1 MEQLCS
7 KCSALNP
14 LGSKFCN
21 ECGHAL
27 ESSKTGPPESN
38 QASPTVTDSAAPRE
52 ERRWATLLFADLSGF
67 TSLSEQLDPED
78 VKTLAHRCT
87 QQMSEEVRRF
97 GGTVINI
104 NGDLVIAAFG
114 APIAHEDDAE
124 RAVRAA
130 LAMRDCSLQDNTGR
144 PIQIHAGI
152 NTGEVMAGVI
162 GPQEHQDYTVM
173 GDTTNV
179 AARLM
184 SAAPA
189 GSVLVGEET
198 WRATRG
204 VIRYLELPPVLAKG
218 KQQPV
223 PVWKAQEALAGPKS
237 RPLGSAP
244 LVGRDEELELLC
256 GIWRRVVNERR
267 IHLITVLGDPGL
279 GKSRLVAEF
288 EKRFCAEARVL
299 HGRCLPYGEALG
311 YWALTTALREAV
323 GISAESDAAAARA
336 QLQQSAREVLLAD
349 GEADPTELTRHLAL
363 LSGLNTAED
372 RFGNPPD
379 QRALHGSVRRFFEA
393 LARQQPLCWMV
404 EDIHWADDTL
414 LDLIEFVAAQAK
426 EAPLLILTQAR
437 PSLLEKRPNWGAGV
451 QKFTSLA
458 LRTLSPQAGHELVL
472 ALCRERGLAPTVA
485 DEVGRGA
492 GGNPLF
498 AEELVAT
505 IAERGQAAGVPS
517 AIKALIAARLD
528 ALPSGERLLLQL
540 SAVFGKAFWLGGL
553 RALGAEQNVT
563 VNLERLEKKDLL
575 RSQSRSQFR
584 NEREFSF
591 KHDLIRDVAYETLP
605 RAERKI
611 LHGKAAD
618 WIQRAAGEHLET
630 YFDQLAHHT
639 LNAGK
644 EERAI
649 DFLASSAQYAHRLGA
664 HRREATILAQAVEIA
679 ERLGKHSLAAE
690 LRARRGTAFGR
701 VGAFSE
707 ARIEMESALKEMPV
721 DRVERRAE
729 IFVDL
734 SVASFYGLDL
744 LRMRQCAA
752 EALAL
757 AEQVGRRDLEAEAL
771 GWQGFAAQA
780 DGHLDAAME
789 LHRRAI
795 SRAGHHPTLARSNAP
810 LTLYLLGQ
818 SQEAIE
824 LGQESVRQVRDMN
837 HASGIMWSLSHLGL
851 AFAGTGQFGEALKTF
866 EEARHY
872 GREHEV
878 WSFLARAIAMSAG
891 FHLDIFDF
899 SGNEALVEEAREL
912 ARQVNF
918 APSKVSASI
927 DLLLNLARRH
937 DCGRAEKVVTEAVQA
952 AEATG
957 GWHLWLWRIRLA
969 EAQAELALERGDWN
983 EAIQKAEDAIQQSRA
998 KHRAKYELLGLWT
1011 RARALDKLGRRHEAI
1026 SVLETALAMARPLG
1040 DPAMILRLAEALL
1053 AIDGTDTLAAEAG
1066 AAVNRIV
1073 ATLPDGAM
1081 RQGFEQAGPVRSVRK
1096 LTRSQNMT

>member
-7 KCSALNP
+7 SCTAPNP

-21 ECGHAL
+21 ECGQAL
-27 ESSKTGPPESN
+27 DSSKTS
-38 QASPTVTDSAAPRE
+38 ASERILPSPRVTDSATPRE

-67 TSLSEQLDPED
+67 TSLSEGLDPED
-78 VKTLAHRCT
+78 VKRLAARCT
-87 QQMSEEVRRF
+87 QRLSEEVRRF
-97 GGTVINI
+97 GGTVITI
-104 NGDLVIAAFG
+104 NGDQVVAAFG
-114 APIAHEDDAE
+114 APLTHEDDAE

-130 LAMRDCSLQDNTGR
+130 LAMRDCSLLDNTGR
-144 PIQIHAGI
+144 PIKIHAGL

-223 PVWKAQEALAGPKS
+223 PVWEALEALAEPKS
-237 RPLGSAP
+237 RPLGTAP
-244 LVGRDEELELLC
+244 LVGRDEELGLLS
-256 GIWRRVVNERR
+256 GIWLRVVHETRA
-267 IHLITVLGDPGL
+267 HLVTVVGDPGL

-288 EKRFCAEARVL
+288 EKRFCAKARVL

-311 YWALTTALREAV
+311 YWALTTALKEAV
-323 GISAESDAAAARA
+323 GISAQPDAVAGRA
-336 QLQQSAREVLLAD
+336 QLEQSARKILLAD
-349 GEADPTELTRHLAL
+349 GEADTTDLTRHLAL
-363 LSGLNTAED
+363 LSGLDTTED
-372 RFGNPPD
+372 RSGNPPD
-379 QRALHGSVRRFFEA
+379 QRALHASVVRFFVA
-393 LARQQPLCWMV
+393 LARRQPLCWLV

-414 LDLIEFVAAQAK
+414 LDLIEFVAGQAK
-426 EAPLLILTQAR
+426 DAPLLILTQAR
-437 PSLLEKRPNWGAGV
+437 PSLIEKRPSWGTGV
-451 QKFTSLA
+451 RAFTSLA
-458 LRTLSPQAGHELVL
+458 LSSLNAQAGHELVE
-472 ALCRERGLAPTVA
+472 ALCREHGLAANVV

-505 IAERGQAAGVPS
+505 IAERGQTGGVPS

-528 ALPSGERLLLQL
+528 ALPPGERLLLQL
-540 SAVFGKAFWLGGL
+540 AAVFGKSFWLGGL
-553 RALGAEQNVT
+553 CALGAERDVSS
-563 VNLERLEKKDLL
+563 NLERLEKKDLL

-605 RAERKI
+605 RAQRKI
-611 LHGKAAD
+611 LHGHVAD
-618 WIQRAAGEHLET
+618 WIQRVAGDHLET

-644 EERAI
+644 DECAVGY
-649 DFLASSAQYAHRLGA
+649 LANSAQYAHRLGA
-664 HRREATILAQAVEIA
+664 HRREAALLAQAIAIA
-679 ERLGKHSLAAE
+679 ERLALHTLAAE

-707 ARIEMESALKEMPV
+707 ARNEMESALKAMPLE
-721 DRVERRAE
+721 RVERRAE

-744 LRMRQCAA
+744 SRMRQCAA
-752 EALAL
+752 EALTL
-757 AEQVGRRDLEAEAL
+757 AEQVGRQDLEAEAL

-780 DGHLDAAME
+780 DGNLVAAME
-789 LHRRAI
+789 LHNRAI
-795 SRAGHHPTLARSNAP
+795 SRAGQHPTLARSNAP

-818 SQEAIE
+818 SQAAVE
-824 LGQESVRQVRDMN
+824 LGQESVQQVREMN
-837 HASGIMWSLSHLGL
+837 HTSGIMWSLSHLGL
-851 AFAGTGQFGEALKTF
+851 AFAGTGRYGEALETF
-866 EEARHY
+866 EEARRY

-891 FHLDIFDF
+891 FHLDVFDF
-899 SGNEALVEEAREL
+899 SGNEELVEEAREL
-912 ARQVNF
+912 ARRVNF
-918 APSKVSASI
+918 PPSKVSASI

-937 DCGRAEKVVTEAVQA
+937 DCGRAENVVTEAVQA

-969 EAQAELALERGDWN
+969 EAQAELAFARNDWN
-983 EAIQKAEDAIQQSRA
+983 QAIQSAEDAIQQSRA

-1011 RARALDKLGRRHEAI
+1011 QARALDNLGRRDEAI
-1026 SVLETALAMARPLG
+1026 ALLKTALEMARPLR
-1040 DPAMILRLAEALL
+1040 DPAMVLRLAEALL
-1053 AIDGTDTLAAEAG
+1053 AIDGTEALAAEAG
-1066 AAVNRIV
+1066 AAVNRI
-1073 ATLPDGAM
+1073 AAALPDGAM
-1081 RQGFEQAGPVRSVRK
+1081 RQCFEQAKPVRSVRK
-1096 LTRSQNMT
+1096 LFPQAKPA

>member
-7 KCSALNP
+7 SCTAPNP

-21 ECGHAL
+21 ECGQAL
-27 ESSKTGPPESN
+27 DSPKTGAAECTLPSLK
-38 QASPTVTDSAAPRE
+38 VTDSATPRE

-67 TSLSEQLDPED
+67 TNLSEQLDPED
-78 VKTLAHRCT
+78 VKALAHRCT
-87 QQMSEEVRRF
+87 QRLSEEVRRF
-97 GGTVINI
+97 GGTVITI
-104 NGDLVIAAFG
+104 HGDQVVAAFG
-114 APIAHEDDAE
+114 APVTHEDDAE

-130 LAMRDCSLQDNTGR
+130 LAMRDCLLQDNTGR
-144 PIQIHAGI
+144 PIKIHAGL
-152 NTGEVMAGVI
+152 NTGEVMAGMM

-204 VIRYLELPPVLAKG
+204 VIGYKELPPVLAKG

-223 PVWKAQEALAGPKS
+223 PVWEALKALAGPKS
-237 RPLGSAP
+237 RPLGTAP
-244 LVGRDEELELLC
+244 LFGREEELGLLS
-256 GIWRRVVNERR
+256 GIWLRVVQQTRT
-267 IHLITVLGDPGL
+267 HMVTVLGDPGL

-288 EKRFCAEARVL
+288 EKRFCTEARVL
-299 HGRCLPYGEALG
+299 HGRCLPYGEAVG
-311 YWALTTALREAV
+311 YWALTTALKEAV
-323 GISAESDAAAARA
+323 GITPESDATAARA
-336 QLQQSAREVLLAD
+336 QLQHSVCDVLMAD
-349 GEADPTELTRHLAL
+349 GEADPTDLTRHLAL
-363 LSGLNTAED
+363 LSGLDTAED
-372 RFGNPPD
+372 RSGNPPD
-379 QRALHGSVRRFFEA
+379 QRALHASVRRFFEA
-393 LARQQPLCWMV
+393 LARQRPLCWMV
-404 EDIHWADDTL
+404 EDIQWADDTL
-414 LDLIEFVAAQAK
+414 LDLIELVAKQAK
-426 EAPLLILTQAR
+426 EAPLLVLTQAR
-437 PSLLEKRPNWGAGV
+437 PSLLEKRPKWGTAVGA
-451 QKFTSLA
+451 FTSLT
-458 LRTLSPQAGHELVL
+458 LETLSTQAGHELIL
-472 ALCRERGLAPTVA
+472 ALCRERGLAATVA

-505 IAERGQAAGVPS
+505 IAERGQSAGVPS

-528 ALPSGERLLLQL
+528 ALPAGERLLLQL
-540 SAVFGKAFWLGGL
+540 AAVFGKAFWLGGL
-553 RALGAEQNVT
+553 SALGAERNVT
-563 VNLERLEKKDLL
+563 ENLERLEKKDFL
-575 RSQSRSQFR
+575 RSQSRSHFK

-611 LHGKAAD
+611 LHGQVAD

-644 EERAI
+644 EERAV
-649 DFLASSAQYAHRLGA
+649 DYLASSAQYAHRLGA
-664 HRREATILAQAVEIA
+664 HRREATLLAQAIEIA
-679 ERLGKHSLAAE
+679 ARLGQHSLAAE

-707 ARIEMESALKEMPV
+707 ARNEMESALKDMPV
-721 DRVERRAE
+721 ERVERRAE

-744 LRMRQCAA
+744 SRMRQCAC

-757 AEQVGRRDLEAEAL
+757 AQQVGRYDLEAEAL

-780 DGHLDAAME
+780 DGNLVEAMA

-810 LTLYLLGQ
+810 LTLYLLGH
-818 SQEAIE
+818 SHEAVE
-824 LGQESVRQVRDMN
+824 LGQQSVRQVRDMN
-837 HASGIMWSLSHLGL
+837 HTSGIMWSLSHLGL
-851 AFAGTGQFGEALKTF
+851 ALAGTGRYGEALTTF
-866 EEARHY
+866 EEARRY

-878 WSFLARAIAMSAG
+878 YSFLARAIAMSAG
-891 FHLDIFDF
+891 FHLDVFDF
-899 SGNEALVEEAREL
+899 SVNEALVEEAREL
-912 ARQVNF
+912 ACLVNF

-969 EAQAELALERGDWN
+969 EAQAEFALARGDWH

-1011 RARALDKLGRRHEAI
+1011 HARALDNLGRRHEAI
-1026 SVLETALAMARPLG
+1026 ALLRSALEKARPLG
-1040 DPAMILRLAEALL
+1040 DPAMVLRLAEALL
-1053 AIDGTDTLAAEAG
+1053 AIDGTEALAAEAG
-1066 AAVNRIV
+1066 AAVHRIV
-1073 ATLPDGAM
+1073 AELPEGPM
-1081 RQGFEQAGPVRSVRK
+1081 RQCFEEAETVRSVRK
-1096 LTRSQNMT
+1096 FSRTQN